1 MLEFK
6 KPKYCVSMVPE
17 ALKLENSSGI
27 TREAS
32 RLILEFIG
40 LKYNVSAVPELP
52 KLGYGHFLAPVF
64 NTHT

>member
-1 MLEFK
+1 M
-6 KPKYCVSMVPE
+6 VSE